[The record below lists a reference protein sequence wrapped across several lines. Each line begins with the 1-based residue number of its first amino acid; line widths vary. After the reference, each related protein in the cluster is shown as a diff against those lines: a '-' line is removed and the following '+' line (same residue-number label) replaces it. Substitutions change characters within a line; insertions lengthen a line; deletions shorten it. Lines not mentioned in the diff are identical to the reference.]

1 MWKQCCATLALVCCL
16 AVPAQAHFGMVI
28 PSSATVTDK
37 KAADLGLE
45 ISFSHPMDMQGMDMA
60 APRAFTVTANGK
72 TENLTARLAPGSV
85 MGHKAWK
92 AAYRLN
98 RPGVYQFALEPAPYF
113 EPAED
118 CFIIHYTK
126 TVVAAFGDEEGWDQP
141 LGLKTEIVPLTR
153 PFGNYAGNVFQGQV
167 LLNGKPVPGA
177 LVEVECY
184 NRDKAHAAPDA
195 YFVTQTVRADA
206 NGVFA
211 YGVPWAGWWGFAALN
226 TAEEKLPHEGALGGI
241 CGAARPLAAGRH
253 GKQCRAG
260 RWCVCPAGGNGHAV
274 CVPLGIPS
282 AGGLLCAAVG
292 AGLRAANP
300 GPPGQYL
307 CLAGR
312 GNCCGGVRLQPF
324 FSREERADYGC

>member
-1 MWKQCCATLALVCCL
+1 MPALRRRSCPENSGRRRGGRKGIDRLPAGRAFLCCYFFEKRVIKDGHVHRTDGQVPARFSERFQRRGYTIMWKQCCATLALVCCL

-37 KAADLGLE
+37 KDADLGLE

-226 TAEEKLPHEGALGGI
+226 TAEEKLPHEGQPKDVELG
-241 CGAARPLAAGRH
+241 AVLWVEFVAPRGR
-253 GKQCRAG
+253 
-260 RWCVCPAGGNGHAV
+260 
-274 CVPLGIPS
+274 
-282 AGGLLCAAVG
+282 
-292 AGLRAANP
+292 
-300 GPPGQYL
+300 
-307 CLAGR
+307 
-312 GNCCGGVRLQPF
+312 
-324 FSREERADYGC
+324 